1 MFDKNKFAQILKNI
15 NETYNSQRDFSKKS
29 EINRTYLSQYMN
41 MKLDEPPKPKILGK
55 LANSSHGIITYD
67 ELMKICGYID
77 NNSDDSL
84 KSLYNELNVLEEK
97 HSTICDFLNDEEFLI
112 HGDLFKQLLQYL
124 DDEYTTPETFNPNKI
139 LDDLDF
145 VSDISKRRLYNSLK
159 NDFSYF
165 YEKRK
170 IQEKIYLLKKRKKA
184 NQKINMPIYFIDS
197 NKSLFNIPVLGKITA
212 GQPILAEEYLEG
224 YLPVNPNIYGMTSPD
239 DYFYLKV
246 SGESM
251 NLKVHNGDYALI
263 HKQDYAENGDIIVA
277 IVNGDDEATMKRYK
291 KINDEIIMLEPM
303 STYPMEP
310 IVINLKETKFQ
321 IIGRAI
327 GQFGKF

>member
-15 NETYNSQRDFSKKS
+15 NETYTSQRDFSKKS

-41 MKLDEPPKPKILGK
+41 MKLDEPPQPKTLMK
-55 LANSSHGIITYD
+55 LATASNGITNYN
-67 ELMKICGYID
+67 ELMQICGYID
-77 NNSDDSL
+77 ASSNSNL
-84 KSLYNELNVLEEK
+84 LLLYKDLEKIEQEYISAEKKLNEKEYV
-97 HSTICDFLNDEEFLI
+97 I
-112 HGDLFKQLLQYL
+112 HHDLFQQLLKFL
-124 DDEYTTPETFNPNKI
+124 HDGYTTPENFNPNII
-139 LDDLDF
+139 LADLDF
-145 VSDISKRRLYNSLK
+145 ISNKSKQKLYNSLK
-159 NDFSYF
+159 TEFAYF
-165 YEKRK
+165 YEENK
-170 IQEKIYLLKKRKKA
+170 IRDTLKKEKTYNNSQLSSNRHIFGTKDKLF
-184 NQKINMPIYFIDS
+184 IIPI
-197 NKSLFNIPVLGKITA
+197 LGKITA

-224 YLPVNPNIYGMTSPD
+224 YLPVDPNIYGMTSPD

-277 IVNGDDEATMKRYK
+277 IVNGDDEATMKKYK
-291 KINDEIIMLEPM
+291 KINNEIVMLEPM

-310 IVINLKETKFQ
+310 IVINLKETKFK
-321 IIGRAI
+321 IIGKAI